1 MSREANLVKNTLI
14 ITIGTFLPK
23 FTAIVTL
30 PILTANMTK
39 TDYGMS
45 DIIST
50 VCSLLLPMATLK
62 IEAAAFRFIVDKR
75 EDKIECSKIIV
86 TMFIFAS
93 LISSLILA
101 IYFLIPN
108 KMGKGITFLCCVYF
122 FLQSLHSML
131 QQILRGLSK
140 NVLYSSNTII
150 YALSNLVLIII
161 FIKNLKLGVIGL
173 LISYN
178 ISLVI
183 SIAIIIIIGKIYEYL
198 NLRNFSINT
207 LKNLLAYSWPM
218 VPNSLSL
225 WVMNL
230 SDRLMVSR
238 FMGSEANADYAVAN
252 KIPNLY
258 STMEG
263 TFVLAWQENAS
274 LANKDNDSNIYYSK
288 IFDIIFELLILLIA
302 GVMAVCPLIYSLLV
316 KGNYSSAYIQIPILF
331 LAMFFSSISSF
342 LGGIYVAEKKTK
354 RVAITSFIAAII
366 NIVIDLLFIKQ
377 IGLFAASLSTLF
389 SYLFLAVFR
398 MVDVNT
404 INKMSYD
411 IKKEIIGISML
422 ILMCVFMSIN
432 TTFFNTINL
441 AVFIIIGCTYSKS
454 VFISLFKKIIQ

>member
-1 MSREANLVKNTLI
+1 
-14 ITIGTFLPK
+14 
-23 FTAIVTL
+23 
-30 PILTANMTK
+30 
-39 TDYGMS
+39 
-45 DIIST
+45 
-50 VCSLLLPMATLK
+50 
-62 IEAAAFRFIVDKR
+62 
-75 EDKIECSKIIV
+75 
-86 TMFIFAS
+86 
-93 LISSLILA
+93 
-101 IYFLIPN
+101 
-108 KMGKGITFLCCVYF
+108 
-122 FLQSLHSML
+122 
-131 QQILRGLSK
+131 
-140 NVLYSSNTII
+140 
-150 YALSNLVLIII
+150 
-161 FIKNLKLGVIGL
+161 
-173 LISYN
+173 
-178 ISLVI
+178 
-183 SIAIIIIIGKIYEYL
+183 
-198 NLRNFSINT
+198 
-207 LKNLLAYSWPM
+207 M

>member
-207 LKNLLAYSWPM
+207 LK
-218 VPNSLSL
+218 
-225 WVMNL
+225 
-230 SDRLMVSR
+230 
-238 FMGSEANADYAVAN
+238 
-252 KIPNLY
+252 
-258 STMEG
+258 
-263 TFVLAWQENAS
+263 
-274 LANKDNDSNIYYSK
+274 
-288 IFDIIFELLILLIA
+288 
-302 GVMAVCPLIYSLLV
+302 
-316 KGNYSSAYIQIPILF
+316 
-331 LAMFFSSISSF
+331 
-342 LGGIYVAEKKTK
+342 KKP
-354 RVAITSFIAAII
+354 
-366 NIVIDLLFIKQ
+366 Q
-377 IGLFAASLSTLF
+377 
-389 SYLFLAVFR
+389 
-398 MVDVNT
+398 
-404 INKMSYD
+404 
-411 IKKEIIGISML
+411 
-422 ILMCVFMSIN
+422 
-432 TTFFNTINL
+432 
-441 AVFIIIGCTYSKS
+441 
-454 VFISLFKKIIQ
+454 SLFKYTTQEQPEKK